1 MFDFFENN
9 KNDYFFENY
18 DIEMK
23 EINELYNECENLHNE
38 NEIRKQKE
46 NDIYMIYIMFNVIIY
61 MLIIGSNIKEC
72 LKIYYITTLFPKS
85 IEIYIDKRDNVNML
99 D

>member
-9 KNDYFFENY
+9 KNDDFFENY

-38 NEIRKQKE
+38 NEIIKQKE

-72 LKIYYITTLFPKS
+72 LKNYYINTLFPKP
-85 IEIYIDKRDNVNML
+85 IKIYIDKQDNVNML